1 MCIYTNTWNFPA
13 IAGRAQTRFA
23 VIGWFEARSRVDWL
37 SCFRTLRLLLI
48 IHFPFSFKENEQFRI
63 QEEKRKAREKKRE
76 EEAAK
81 HAKAGGVKGKKNKP
95 RPLDE
100 EQEGCIVD
108 RLLNDIR
115 KGFPLRKSSRTSTSG
130 GVKSASPRTK
140 LSRDEGGNAK
150 RAKDGFRRIS
160 SPAKIHTKK
169 LDSMA
174 EEENEKML
182 KRNLDGPSLPI
193 K

>member
-1 MCIYTNTWNFPA
+1 M
-13 IAGRAQTRFA
+13 
-23 VIGWFEARSRVDWL
+23 
-37 SCFRTLRLLLI
+37 LI
-48 IHFPFSFKENEQFRI
+48 TFSPFSCQENEQFRI

-81 HAKAGGVKGKKNKP
+81 NAKAGVTGVKKGKL

-108 RLLNDIR
+108 RLLSDIR
-115 KGFPLRKSSRTSTSG
+115 KGFPLRKSSKSSISG
-130 GVKSASPRTK
+130 GCKSASPGAR

-150 RAKDGFRRIS
+150 RAKDDFRKIS
-160 SPAKIHTKK
+160 NPARMHKI
-169 LDSMA
+169 
-174 EEENEKML
+174 EEKENEIVL